1 MSNANP
7 KLRAQAAHYD
17 PEPGGAFNSNNG
29 PNPANQNFWSSYKG
43 ETPRFVGSGSFW
55 AGLGVTALTAGAGYA
70 ALTTPGLLG
79 SGPVAELGQGFT
91 NLSLFIQPVL
101 LLVLIWV
108 VAFTT
113 HRARVQNTAIFQ
125 LIRAANK
132 LFTPTDR
139 AVSEINNLQDA
150 VTASLAI
157 IERKI
162 SDVADEGEQLAQK
175 FNAVLQEIN
184 QASDGNINNIK
195 DLIGEAEE
203 QRQFLQHANLMITTE
218 ANYELERNSSN
229 VKRVLQMLKS
239 EIESFMSRLT
249 RDTTMMSEMAAIS
262 ATETEMVKIITE
274 DLRTIVNTSYR
285 TIQSAVDEG
294 RESFKTSL
302 YEIEQES
309 RTHLLTTGDNIHK
322 QLQET
327 ATAFM
332 QQFEQATKKLEHTL
346 EESSRSILD
355 AITQRAKVSAM
366 SIEATTLDAN
376 DLAIQKVE
384 NTIASMQ
391 DRIADVM
398 DNATREM
405 SNRMNGLLAQ
415 IEDQRAKAV
424 AQISE
429 KMLEMP
435 KSMRSAAKEAIA
447 LIQKTAEET
456 SSAISDASRLIVDG
470 AANAVSGMDH
480 RTEVLE
486 KTSEKLEAQINQFDR
501 SIQTSLAATS
511 AGVRATGE
519 DIRETIAMIKSE
531 YVGVLNDTLA
541 KLSSFSKPEVKK
553 APEVVKRAPKPAHAE
568 EPEDDA
574 QESSQAEVGSAQ
586 LPTT

>member
-1 MSNANP
+1 MSSANF
-7 KLRAQAAHYD
+7 RQRSQATQQEVERDA
-17 PEPGGAFNSNNG
+17 AFSQGFG

-43 ETPRFVGSGSFW
+43 ESPKFIGSLSFW
-55 AGLGVTALTAGAGYA
+55 SGLGVTALTAGAGFA
-70 ALTTPGLLG
+70 ALTTPGLIAG
-79 SGPVAELGQGFT
+79 GPITELGQGFT
-91 NLSLFIQPVL
+91 NLSLFIQPML

-162 SDVADEGEQLAQK
+162 SDVAGEGEQLAQK

-239 EIESFMSRLT
+239 EIETFMVRLT

-302 YEIEQES
+302 LEIEQES
-309 RTHLLTTGDNIHK
+309 RSHLMMTGDTIQK

-346 EESSRSILD
+346 EESSRSILE

-384 NTIASMQ
+384 STIASMQ
-391 DRIADVM
+391 DRIAGVM

-405 SNRMNGLLAQ
+405 SSKMDGLLDQ
-415 IEDQRAKAV
+415 IEEQRAKAV
-424 AQISE
+424 TQISE
-429 KMLEMP
+429 KMVEMP
-435 KSMRSAAKEAIA
+435 KSMRSAAKEAIE

-456 SSAISDASRLIVDG
+456 SSAIADASRLIVDG
-470 AANAVSGMDH
+470 AVNAVSGMDH

-519 DIRETIAMIKSE
+519 DIRETIAIIKSE

-553 APEVVKRAPKPAHAE
+553 APELVKRAPKPVRLA
-568 EPEDDA
+568 EPEVEP
-574 QESSQAEVGSAQ
+574 QESNS
-586 LPTT
+586 

>member
-1 MSNANP
+1 MSSANY
-7 KLRAQAAHYD
+7 KQRSQANYQEAERDAAFY
-17 PEPGGAFNSNNG
+17 PGFG
-29 PNPANQNFWSSYKG
+29 PNPANQNFWSSYNSESPK
-43 ETPRFVGSGSFW
+43 FIGSLSFW
-55 AGLGVTALTAGAGYA
+55 SGLGVTALTAGAGFA
-70 ALTTPGLLG
+70 ALTTPGLVAG
-79 SGPVAELGQGFT
+79 GPISELGQGFT
-91 NLSLFIQPVL
+91 NLSLFIQPML
-101 LLVLIWV
+101 LLILIWV

-184 QASDGNINNIK
+184 QASDGNIHNIK
-195 DLIGEAEE
+195 DMIGEAEE

-239 EIESFMSRLT
+239 EIEGFMVRLT

-274 DLRTIVNTSYR
+274 DLRTIVNSSYR

-294 RESFKTSL
+294 RESFRTTL
-302 YEIEQES
+302 LEIEQES
-309 RTHLLTTGDNIHK
+309 RNHLLMTGDTIQK

-332 QQFEQATKKLEHTL
+332 EQFDHATKKLEQTL
-346 EESSRSILD
+346 EGSSRSILE

-384 NTIASMQ
+384 NTIATMQ
-391 DRIADVM
+391 DRIAGVM

-405 SNRMNGLLAQ
+405 SVRMEGLLAQ
-415 IEDQRAKAV
+415 IEEQRAKAV
-424 AQISE
+424 TQISE
-429 KMLEMP
+429 KMVEMP
-435 KSMRSAAKEAIA
+435 KSMRSAAKEAIQ

-470 AANAVSGMDH
+470 AVNAVSGMDH

-519 DIRETIAMIKSE
+519 DIRETIAIIKSE

-568 EPEDDA
+568 EPEEEP
-574 QESSQAEVGSAQ
+574 QESSQAEDGSAQ
-586 LPTT
+586 LPTS

>member
-1 MSNANP
+1 MSTANP

-429 KMLEMP
+429 KMVEMP

-470 AANAVSGMDH
+470 AVNAVSGMDH
-480 RTEVLE
+480 RAEVLE

-541 KLSSFSKPEVKK
+541 KLSSFSTPEVRK
-553 APEVVKRAPKPAHAE
+553 APEAVKRAPKFTRAVE
-568 EPEDDA
+568 SEDA
-574 QESSQAEVGSAQ
+574 PQESNS
-586 LPTT
+586 

>member
-1 MSNANP
+1 MSSANF
-7 KLRAQAAHYD
+7 RQRSQATHQEAERD
-17 PEPGGAFNSNNG
+17 AAFSQGFG

-43 ETPRFVGSGSFW
+43 ESPKFIGSLSFW
-55 AGLGVTALTAGAGYA
+55 SGLGVTALTAGAGFA
-70 ALTTPGLLG
+70 ALTTPGLIAG
-79 SGPVAELGQGFT
+79 GPITELGQGFT
-91 NLSLFIQPVL
+91 NLSLFIQPML

-162 SDVADEGEQLAQK
+162 SDVAGEGEQLAQK

-239 EIESFMSRLT
+239 EIETFMVRLT

-302 YEIEQES
+302 LEIEQES
-309 RTHLLTTGDNIHK
+309 RSHLMMTGDTIQK

-346 EESSRSILD
+346 EESSRSILE

-384 NTIASMQ
+384 STIASMQ
-391 DRIADVM
+391 DRIAGVM

-405 SNRMNGLLAQ
+405 SSKMDGLLDQ
-415 IEDQRAKAV
+415 IEEQRAKAV
-424 AQISE
+424 TQISE
-429 KMLEMP
+429 KMVEMP
-435 KSMRSAAKEAIA
+435 KSMRSAAKEAIE

-456 SSAISDASRLIVDG
+456 SSAIADASRLIVDG
-470 AANAVSGMDH
+470 AVNAVSGMDH

-519 DIRETIAMIKSE
+519 DIRETIAIIKSE

-553 APEVVKRAPKPAHAE
+553 APELVKRAPKPVRLA
-568 EPEDDA
+568 EPEVEP
-574 QESSQAEVGSAQ
+574 QESNS
-586 LPTT
+586 

>member
-1 MSNANP
+1 MMSTANP
-7 KLRAQAAHYD
+7 KPRLQANQYD
-17 PEPGGAFNSNNG
+17 MDRGGSSFENLG

-43 ETPRFVGSGSFW
+43 ETPKFLGSGSFW
-55 AGLGVTALTAGAGYA
+55 AGLGVTALAVGAGVA

-79 SGPVAELGQGFT
+79 GGSMADLGQDFT
-91 NLSLFIQPVL
+91 NLSLIIQPL
-101 LLVLIWV
+101 LLFVLIWV

-113 HRARVQNTAIFQ
+113 HRARVQNSAIFQ

-162 SDVADEGEQLAQK
+162 SDVAEEGEQLAQR

-239 EIESFMSRLT
+239 EIETFMTRLT

-262 ATETEMVKIITE
+262 ATETEMVKIITD
-274 DLRTIVNTSYR
+274 DLRTIVNSSYR

-294 RESFKTSL
+294 REKFKESIA
-302 YEIEQES
+302 EIEEQS
-309 RTHLLTTGDNIHK
+309 RAQLLGTGDTIQK

-327 ATAFM
+327 ATAFLE
-332 QQFEQATKKLEHTL
+332 QFALATEKLENTL
-346 EESSRSILD
+346 EESSRSILE

-376 DLAIQKVE
+376 DLVIQKVE
-384 NTIASMQ
+384 SSIASMQ
-391 DRIADVM
+391 DRIAGVM
-398 DNATREM
+398 DTATREM
-405 SNRMNGLLAQ
+405 SGRMEGLMGK
-415 IEDQRAKAV
+415 IEEQRAKAV
-424 AQISE
+424 SQIAE

-435 KSMRSAAKEAIA
+435 KSMRASAKEAIE
-447 LIQKTAEET
+447 LIERTAEET
-456 SSAISDASRLIVDG
+456 SSAISMASRMIVDG
-470 AANAVSGMDH
+470 ASTAVSGMDH
-480 RTEVLE
+480 RSDVLE

-541 KLSSFSKPEVKK
+541 KLTSFSQQAENKKPAE
-553 APEVVKRAPKPAHAE
+553 AVKRAPKVSRAAEPA
-568 EPEDDA
+568 
-574 QESSQAEVGSAQ
+574 SA
-586 LPTT
+586 PTETNS